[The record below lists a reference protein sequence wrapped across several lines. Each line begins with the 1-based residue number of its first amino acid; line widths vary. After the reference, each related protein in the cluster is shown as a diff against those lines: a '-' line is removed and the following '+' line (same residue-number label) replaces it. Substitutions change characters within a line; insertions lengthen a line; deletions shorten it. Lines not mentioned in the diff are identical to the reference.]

1 MCSVVQLRF
10 SNPAP
15 EPYCNHLSADKL
27 AGRRPLNLRL
37 PHRRFASLSQR
48 TNNASSSEPSTS
60 SQFTAAVGSSSP
72 SLQPSQWNLNQH
84 HILTLNFIA
93 CAVLPLPVVHNFVI
107 FYLLWSFMLFWNL
120 ERMNRWKCYI
130 YSVLFI
136 FFHFQ
141 SLFLSFNFQIELLN
155 LSNVYKNC

>member
-107 FYLLWSFMLFWNL
+107 FYLLWSQFLNSAWLGIKFDAVL
-120 ERMNRWKCYI
+120 EFGKNESLKKLHFFQFF
-130 YSVLFI
+130 SFPFI
-136 FFHFQ
+136 FNHF
-141 SLFLSFNFQIELLN
+141 F
-155 LSNVYKNC
+155 

>member
-10 SNPAP
+10 SNPTP
-15 EPYCNHLSADKL
+15 ESNCNHLSAGKL

-37 PHRRFASLSQR
+37 PNRRFASLSQQ

-72 SLQPSQWNLNQH
+72 SLQLSQWNLNQR

-93 CAVLPLPVVHNFVI
+93 CAVLPLPLVHNFVI
-107 FYLLWSFMLFWNL
+107 FLFTMKL
-120 ERMNRWKCYI
+120 ILKFCLVRHKI
-130 YSVLFI
+130 
-136 FFHFQ
+136 
-141 SLFLSFNFQIELLN
+141 
-155 LSNVYKNC
+155 